1 MADAAGSDGRVRELT
16 THGLHTDHDAG
27 SFVLP
32 ASFLYAPAV
41 NLSGV
46 YPPMAT
52 PFDANGDV
60 DPPAIRSNISRWLDA
75 GVRGIV
81 ALGSNGEAPL
91 LDERESDVV
100 IGAAREAIPR
110 DRLLLAGT
118 GREST
123 RGTIDASRRAAAL
136 GADAVLVR
144 TPSYFKPRMTT
155 DAFVAHYAA
164 VADATPVPV
173 LLYNYPAVTGVTF
186 APEAVR
192 RLAQHPNISG
202 IKETTVDAA
211 QIAAYVDAASGED
224 FSVLAGSAPG
234 FYAAL
239 CLGARGAIL
248 AAACVVPRLCVR
260 LFEAF
265 ERGDHGAAREL
276 QRRLIPIAVAVT
288 SVHGVPGLKAAMQ
301 LAGYVGGRPRAP
313 LSAASPDAVASLRA
327 ALQPLEEFL

>member
-1 MADAAGSDGRVRELT
+1 
-16 THGLHTDHDAG
+16 
-27 SFVLP
+27 
-32 ASFLYAPAV
+32 
-41 NLSGV
+41 
-46 YPPMAT
+46 MAT
-52 PFDANGDV
+52 PFDGKGDV
-60 DPPAIRSNISRWLDA
+60 DCSAIRSNVARWTAA

-91 LDERESDVV
+91 LDEQESDVV
-100 IGAAREAIPR
+100 IGTAREAVPR

-123 RGTIDASRRAAAL
+123 KATIAASRRAAAL
-136 GADAVLVR
+136 GADGVLVR

-155 DAFVAHYAA
+155 DAFVSHYTA

-186 APEAVR
+186 APDAIR
-192 RLAQHPNISG
+192 RLAQHPNIAG

-211 QIAAYVDAASGED
+211 QIAAYVDASAGQA

-248 AAACVVPRLCVR
+248 AAACVVPRLCVQI
-260 LFEAF
+260 LAAF
-265 ERGDHGAAREL
+265 ERGDHVAARDL
-276 QRRLIPIAVAVT
+276 QRRLIPLAIAVT
-288 SVHGVPGLKAAMQ
+288 SGHGVPGLKAAME
-301 LAGYVGGRPRAP
+301 LTGYIAGPPRAP
-313 LSAASPDAVASLRA
+313 LSVAPPDTIASLKA
-327 ALQPLEEFL
+327 TLQPLQEFL